1 MSVDRSFVE
10 RNKAELARLRT
21 LVAKL
26 SDADMAKSLGDGWTV
41 GAALAHL
48 PFGDQRGGVLLD
60 RWEKEGVKAD
70 PYDSLVINR
79 ASLPHWL
86 ALTPSAIRDL
96 VLKAAEA
103 ADKKL
108 EGTKQEILDWL
119 DKQEDPP
126 IRIVR
131 GLHRAEHIEQIE
143 RALKQ

>member
-1 MSVDRSFVE
+1 MPVDRSFVE

-48 PFGDQRGGVLLD
+48 AFWDQRAAVLIE
-60 RWEKEGVKAD
+60 RWEKEGVKSD
-70 PYDSLVINR
+70 PYNSEVINR

-86 ALTPSAIRDL
+86 ALPPSAVKDL
-96 VLKAAEA
+96 VVKAAEA

-108 EGTKQEILDWL
+108 EGTKQEILDWV

-126 IRIVR
+126 LRVIR

-143 RALKQ
+143 RTLGK